1 MRGPGSNAARGL
13 ALAAG
18 LVVLA
23 ARAGGDDIPLDTLAL
38 EMRPIDADV
47 LFKKYAY
54 DKSTFAVTVVEP
66 DGTRLP
72 GRIEVKGKSSR
83 LVPKKG
89 PLIKLDKPGQWR
101 GNSRIS
107 MNALATDPSMIR
119 EWLAWNLIHTLG
131 MVAPEVRYTFLTIN
145 GQDQG
150 VFLRIEWLGPGMFKR
165 YGHAS
170 GQLYDPDDG
179 ESCGDLSIESLAN
192 LGVCWAK
199 LYPDADLGPLERL
212 IRAIDAEPVAG
223 FERFAERTF
232 DVESVINW
240 IAVTVIISNL
250 TTYNNE
256 YWPFFSDTAGKWLI
270 VPWDYDRSL
279 GKNADPW
286 QPYPAFVFNDNFQYY
301 YPLELGASNA
311 LRDKLFK
318 NPVLR
323 ARLKA
328 RIRDIIDGTPD
339 RAHPWRGWFAP
350 AAMHARIDRLKAF
363 LAPLRA
369 RDPFLEGTDAV
380 FEEEVDALHHYVD
393 ARAHYLRRAVLAD
406 DATGDPDEGSA
417 PLPAAGRTVHVTD
430 GGGLMMARVTPRAA
444 RRGTIAVSVRRG
456 TPELVPPGVARAACV
471 QRSWL
476 LTAPGGLEADVR
488 VEYLQE
494 FKRTSEVGAQV
505 RDEHALVLYG
515 RDPRGWW
522 RLPTEGNALANT
534 LSARLR
540 FPGDGPLRLV
550 ACDAPA
556 ATIVAN

>member
-1 MRGPGSNAARGL
+1 MRAPGSSAGRAV

-18 LVVLA
+18 LA
-23 ARAGGDDIPLDTLAL
+23 ACAAGAAGGDVPLDALAV

-66 DGTRLP
+66 DGSRLP

-101 GNSRIS
+101 GNGRIS
-107 MNALATDPSMIR
+107 LNALATDPSMMR
-119 EWLAWNLIHTLG
+119 EWLAWDLIHTLG

-150 VFLRIEWLGPGMFKR
+150 VFLRIEWFGPGMFKR

-170 GQLYDPDDG
+170 GQLYDPEDA
-179 ESCGDLSIESLAN
+179 ESCGDLSIESLAD
-192 LGVCWAK
+192 LGMCWAK
-199 LYPDADLGPLERL
+199 LYPDPDLKPLEAL
-212 IRAIDAEPVAG
+212 IRAIAAEPVEG

-240 IAVTVIISNL
+240 IAVTVVISNL

-256 YWPFFSDTAGKWLI
+256 YWPYFSDTTGKWLI
-270 VPWDYDRSL
+270 VPWDYDRSM

-318 NPVLR
+318 NLALR
-323 ARLKA
+323 GRLKA
-328 RIRDIIDGTPD
+328 RIREIVDGKPD
-339 RAHPWRGWFAP
+339 REHPWRGWFAP

-369 RDPFLEGTDAV
+369 RDPFLVGSDAV
-380 FEEEVDALHHYVD
+380 FEEEVAALHHYVD
-393 ARAHYLRRAVLAD
+393 ARAAYLQRAVLAD
-406 DATGDPDEGSA
+406 ASGEQDKGSA
-417 PLPAAGRTVHVTD
+417 PLPPAGATVHVTD
-430 GGGLMMARVTPRAA
+430 GDGLMMARVTPRAT
-444 RRGTIAVSVRRG
+444 RRGTLAASVRRG
-456 TPELVPPGVARAACV
+456 SPELVPPGVEREACV

-476 LTAPGGLEADVR
+476 LTAPAGLDADVR

-505 RDEHALVLYG
+505 RDERALVLYS

-522 RLPTEGNALANT
+522 QLPTTGNALANT
-534 LSARLR
+534 LSARVR

-556 ATIVAN
+556 PAIAAK